1 MVYDAIINDTIN
13 PTIQITNPLM
23 AKDYYDILGVSRSA
37 STDEIKRAYRKLA
50 HEHHPD
56 KGGEPQKFK
65 EVNEA
70 YQVLSDPAK
79 REQYDRFGTTFE
91 GARTGGFRGFEGAD
105 FGDFGRGFSF
115 SFGGGIGDLFEDFF
129 GQAFSQ
135 VQVELPI
142 TLSQAVLGDELV
154 FRTHGGETL
163 TIKIPSGTADGTT
176 FRFRGKGNPHKRGRG
191 DLLVTVRVKLPE
203 RLNRKQKELFEE
215 LKRSGL

>member
-1 MVYDAIINDTIN
+1 
-13 PTIQITNPLM
+13 M
-23 AKDYYDILGVSRSA
+23 AKDYYDILGVSRGA
-37 STDEIKRAYRKLA
+37 SQEEIKRAYRKLA

-56 KGGEPQKFK
+56 KGGDSERFK
-65 EVNEA
+65 QINEA
-70 YQVLSDPAK
+70 YQVLSDPQK
-79 REQYDRFGTTFE
+79 RQQYDQFG
-91 GARTGGFRGFEGAD
+91 RTSFDSRSGQGFRGFEGFD
-105 FGDFGRGFSF
+105 FGDMGRSGFSF

-142 TLSQAVLGDELV
+142 SLSQAVLGDELV
-154 FRTHGGETL
+154 FRTTGAETL

-215 LKRSGL
+215 LKQSGL